1 MIQKQE
7 IDEILEKYDKSNI
20 TIGILGSHSAL
31 DICSGAKKHGF
42 KTLVVCQKGREKTY
56 DKYYRSRKDCHKNH
70 WLSFIFEK
78 IYDRDCKS
86 RKGKGVVD
94 ETIILDKFS
103 DITNEKYIK
112 QMQDMNT
119 IFLPHRS
126 FEVYVGFEKIE
137 NEFKV
142 PIFGSRNLLKAE
154 ERNVEKNQYYL
165 MEKGGIPYPKTYDY
179 KKTTEIDRLVIVK
192 VAEAQ
197 RTYER
202 AFFFASSQVEYLS
215 KAIDLTDQSKITEK
229 ALKEAVIEE
238 FIDGAQFNLN
248 FFYSPVNDELELLGT
263 DTRRQ
268 TNLDGILRLPAPQQ
282 KDLLE
287 YKGIQAIEAGHI
299 ACTIKESLLEQV
311 FELGEK
317 FVKIAKQEY
326 PPGIIGPFALQC
338 ALTPGPP
345 KERFVC
351 FDISMRVQGSPG
363 TKFTPYSGY
372 LYKDTMSV
380 GERVALEVKES
391 VDKNCL
397 EKIVT

>member
-1 MIQKQE
+1 MIQRNE
-7 IDEILEKYDKSNI
+7 IIKILGKYNKDNI
-20 TIGILGSHSAL
+20 TIGVLGSHSAL
-31 DICSGAKKHGF
+31 DICKGAKKHGF

-56 DKYYRSRKDCHKNH
+56 DKYY
-70 WLSFIFEK
+70 
-78 IYDRDCKS
+78 KS
-86 RKGKGVVD
+86 RDGKGVVD
-94 ETIILDKFS
+94 ETIILDKFTE
-103 DITNEKYIK
+103 ITEPKRIK
-112 QMQDMNT
+112 EMQDKNT

-137 NEFKV
+137 NEFKI
-142 PIFGSRNLLKAE
+142 PLFGSRNLLRAE
-154 ERNVEKNQYYL
+154 ERYVEKNQYYL
-165 MEKGGIPYPKTYDY
+165 MEKGGIPYPKTYKSPED
-179 KKTTEIDRLVIVK
+179 IDRLVIVK

-202 AFFFASSQVEYLS
+202 AFFFAPTSWAYRHESAKRVREG
-215 KAIDLTDQSKITEK
+215 KITQK
-229 ALKEAVIEE
+229 ALNEAVIEE

-248 FFYSPVNDELELLGT
+248 FFYSAVNDELELLGT

-282 KDLLE
+282 TELLE

-299 ACTIKESLLEQV
+299 ACTVKESLLEQI

-317 FVKIAKQEY
+317 FVKVAKQEY

-363 TKFTPYSGY
+363 TKFTPYSEY
-372 LYKDTMSV
+372 LYDKTMSV
-380 GERVALEVKES
+380 GERVALEI
-391 VDKNCL
+391 KNAV
-397 EKIVT
+397 EKDCIEKVVT

>member
-56 DKYYRSRKDCHKNH
+56 DKY
-70 WLSFIFEK
+70 F
-78 IYDRDCKS
+78 KS
-86 RKGKGVVD
+86 REGKGVVD
-94 ETIILDKFS
+94 ETIILNKFS
-103 DITNEKYIK
+103 EITNPEVIER
-112 QMQDMNT
+112 MQNKNT

-137 NEFKV
+137 NEFRV
-142 PIFGSRNLLKAE
+142 PLFGSRNMLRAE
-154 ERNVEKNQYYL
+154 ERYVENNQYDL
-165 MEKGGIPYPKTYDY
+165 MEKGGIPYPKVY
-179 KKTTEIDRLVIVK
+179 KLQEGRPLFEGMEVEHPLSPLGIDRLVIVK

-197 RTYER
+197 RPYER
-202 AFFFASSQVEYLS
+202 AFFFASSAVEYHRKSEELI
-215 KAIDLTDQSKITEK
+215 KQGKITRE
-229 ALKEAVIEE
+229 ALEEAVIEE
-238 FIDGAQFNLN
+238 FIDGTQFNLN

-282 KDLLE
+282 NDLLK

-380 GERVALEVKES
+380 GERVALEIKNAIEK
-391 VDKNCL
+391 DKNAPGKNCL

>member
-1 MIQKQE
+1 
-7 IDEILEKYDKSNI
+7 EKYDKSNI

-56 DKYYRSRKDCHKNH
+56 DKY
-70 WLSFIFEK
+70 F
-78 IYDRDCKS
+78 KS
-86 RKGKGVVD
+86 REGKGVVD
-94 ETIILDKFS
+94 ETIILNKFS
-103 DITNEKYIK
+103 EITNPEIIEE
-112 QMQDMNT
+112 MQNKNT

-142 PIFGSRNLLKAE
+142 PLFGSRSMLRAE
-154 ERNVEKNQYYL
+154 ERYVENNQYDL
-165 MEKGGIPYPKTYDY
+165 MEKGGIPYPKTYDLIHRDPY
-179 KKTTEIDRLVIVK
+179 QNWQFETEPIDRLVIVK
-192 VAEAQ
+192 VAEAE

-202 AFFFASSQVEYLS
+202 AFFFASSYAEYKDKS
-215 KAIDLTDQSKITEK
+215 REMIKEGKITKE

-282 KDLLE
+282 KELLE

-326 PPGIIGPFALQC
+326 DPGIIGPFALQC

-380 GERVALEVKES
+380 GERVALEIKNAIEK
-391 VDKNCL
+391 DKNAPGKNCL

>member
-1 MIQKQE
+1 MIQKS
-7 IDEILEKYDKSNI
+7 EILKILDNYDKSSI

-31 DICSGAKKHGF
+31 DICNGAKKQGF
-42 KTLVVCQKGREKTY
+42 KTLVVCQEGREKTY
-56 DKYYRSRKDCHKNH
+56 DRY
-70 WLSFIFEK
+70 F
-78 IYDRDCKS
+78 KS
-86 RKGKGVVD
+86 REGKGVVD
-94 ETIILDKFS
+94 ETIILNKFS
-103 DITNEKYIK
+103 EITNLEIIE
-112 QMQDMNT
+112 QMQNKNT

-142 PIFGSRNLLKAE
+142 PIFGSRNMLRAE
-154 ERNVEKNQYYL
+154 ERYVENNQYDL
-165 MEKGGIPYPKTYDY
+165 MEKGGIPYPKTYQSPED
-179 KKTTEIDRLVIVK
+179 IGRLVIVK

-202 AFFFASSQVEYLS
+202 AFFFASSYDEYKIKSQEL
-215 KAIDLTDQSKITEK
+215 IEQGKITRE
-229 ALKEAVIEE
+229 ALEEAVIED
-238 FIDGAQFNLN
+238 FIDGTQFNLN

-282 KDLLE
+282 SELLK

-317 FVKIAKQEY
+317 FVEISKQEY
-326 PPGIIGPFALQC
+326 NPGIIGPFALQC

-372 LYKDTMSV
+372 LYDETMSV
-380 GERVALEVKES
+380 GERAALEVKNAVKS
-391 VDKNCL
+391 NCL